1 MTDIVNSNRQL
12 RMKLVSTEARLEDM
26 SKELSALTVSIQ
38 PKSDQSLTSS
48 ASSGDGETWL
58 EIGDLH
64 VKTVDELRDYEM
76 TVLRS
81 YNGRLLELLELFAG
95 MKELPL
101 KGSRDVCE
109 M

>member
-26 SKELSALTVSIQ
+26 SKELSTLTTSIQ
-38 PKSDQSLTSS
+38 SKSDPSLTSS
-48 ASSGDGETWL
+48 TSSEDGKTWL

-64 VKTVDELRDYEM
+64 VKTLDELRDYEM

-81 YNGRLLELLELFAG
+81 NNGRLLELLFY
-95 MKELPL
+95 
-101 KGSRDVCE
+101 
-109 M
+109 